1 MPCQARQQPV
11 LVRSFRRFVPSIVAL
26 LELIHCPH
34 QSWKLGKAGG
44 LLGSWL
50 GAALVLWSS
59 VWALLG
65 LVSHLRLRLAIS
77 FWQMENPNQRLK
89 RGLCEM

>member
-11 LVRSFRRFVPSIVAL
+11 LVRNFRRFVPSIVAL

-59 VWALLG
+59 VCVLLG
-65 LVSHLRLRLAIS
+65 LVSHRVAQVGHLFLANGKPKS
-77 FWQMENPNQRLK
+77 AFEERPL
-89 RGLCEM
+89 